1 MFLDNTKTLFG
12 RLMISID
19 GISLSVQDKQLIQ
32 NRHVGGLILFA
43 RNFQSQTQILE
54 LCNDIKNIKQ
64 NIIIAVDQEGGRVQ
78 RFQGEF
84 TKQYP
89 QILHRLFGRKIN
101 LLSYKNEDYTESQVI
116 HRILDEIYG
125 DDEKSIFREVKG

>member
-1 MFLDNTKTLFG
+1 
-12 RLMISID
+12 MISID
-19 GISLSVQDKQLIQ
+19 GISLSAQDKQLIQ

-78 RFQGEF
+78 RFQGEY
-84 TKQYP
+84 TKLPSMQAW
-89 QILHRLFGRKIN
+89 
-101 LLSYKNEDYTESQVI
+101 
-116 HRILDEIYG
+116 
-125 DDEKSIFREVKG
+125 